1 MRTGKVYL
9 VGAGPGDPDLI
20 TVKGMRCLHS
30 ADVVVYDRLV
40 APELLELAPPTAELI
55 YVGKEPQ
62 RHRLSQD
69 AINNL
74 LVQLARQGKE
84 VVRLKGGD
92 PFVFGRGGE
101 EGLALAQAGIPFEVV
116 PGVSSAIAVPAY
128 AGIPVTHRH
137 VAQSFTVVSGH
148 TADED
153 DPFGA
158 DWADLPRKGTLVIL
172 MGVEHLPQITQQLL
186 ANGRDANTPAATIRW
201 GTTAEQQVIVG
212 TLANIAERAKN
223 IRPPAITI
231 IGEVVALQPYLNWF
245 DSGNSGSVERVPTS
259 SYEFPEFPPITKE
272 EEAYVYAAA

>member
-20 TVKGMRCLHS
+20 TVKGMRCLHA
-30 ADVVVYDRLV
+30 ADVIVYDRLV

-101 EGLALAQAGIPFEVV
+101 EGLALAQAGIPFEIV
-116 PGVSSAIAVPAY
+116 PGISSALAVPAY

-137 VAQSFTVVSGH
+137 IAQSFTVVSGH

-153 DPFGA
+153 EPFGA
-158 DWADLPRKGTLVIL
+158 DWNDLPRKGTLVIL
-172 MGVEHLPQITQQLL
+172 MGVHHLPQISERLL
-186 ANGRDANTPAATIRW
+186 TNGRAANTPAATIRW
-201 GTTAEQQVIVG
+201 GTTAEQQIVTG
-212 TLANIAERAKN
+212 TLATIAERAKDV
-223 IRPPAITI
+223 RPPAITV

-245 DSGNSGSVERVPTS
+245 DGGNSSVEQGAPMS
-259 SYEFPEFPPITKE
+259 SYEFPSSKKE
-272 EEAYVYAAA
+272 DAYVYATV